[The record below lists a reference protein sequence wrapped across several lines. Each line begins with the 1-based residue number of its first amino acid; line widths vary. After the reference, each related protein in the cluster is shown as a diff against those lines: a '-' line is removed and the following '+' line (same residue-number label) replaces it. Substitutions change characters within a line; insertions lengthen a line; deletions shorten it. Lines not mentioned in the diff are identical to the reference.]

1 ASSDDRVGERS
12 LVDEGL
18 RTRMAGLLPHE
29 YVHSWNGKYRRPLGL
44 ATPNYQDPMK
54 GELLW
59 VYEGLTQYLGYVLMT
74 RAGLRTTDFSRE
86 QLADVAAY
94 LDQRP
99 GRTWRPLRDTTIG
112 AQLVYEAPDAGS
124 EWRRAADFYNE
135 GLLIWLEADV
145 TIRRQTNG
153 AKSLDDFCRR
163 FHGGESTPP
172 RVLPYT
178 FDDLVTELNAVAP
191 YDWRKFLNDRLDS
204 TAPHAPLGGIANGG
218 WSLAWNDSVPALQ
231 KALESATESC
241 DVRYSIGLR
250 VKKTGQIIDVVPGKP
265 AALAGVTAGDQLIA
279 VN

>member
-1 ASSDDRVGERS
+1 
-12 LVDEGL
+12 
-18 RTRMAGLLPHE
+18 
-29 YVHSWNGKYRRPLGL
+29 
-44 ATPNYQDPMK
+44 
-54 GELLW
+54 
-59 VYEGLTQYLGYVLMT
+59 
-74 RAGLRTTDFSRE
+74 
-86 QLADVAAY
+86 
-94 LDQRP
+94 
-99 GRTWRPLRDTTIG
+99 
-112 AQLVYEAPDAGS
+112 
-124 EWRRAADFYNE
+124 DFYNE

-218 WSLAWNDSVPALQ
+218 WSLAWGDSVPALQ

-279 VN
+279 VNGRKFTPKSLRESIRESRTNKDALALLVQRGEYFTTQAVAYHDGERYPELRRDASQPDLVSTILSSQSAPVASRR